1 MRAQGRPLVGVRRVI
16 DGKYQ
21 GSPTPTPYPRG

>member
-1 MRAQGRPLVGVRRVI
+1 MRSQGKTLVEVRRTI

-21 GSPTPTPYPRG
+21 GVPTPTPYPTE